1 MKVEYKLFSILFSF
15 SLIMAVIYGV
25 FTHWHEPVGVVGLFL
40 TAGLC
45 LMIAFFLWFTGR
57 KIDLRPDDNP
67 DALISDVEGDFGFFS
82 PHSWWPLFL
91 GLSGAIVFLGLA
103 VGWWMVII
111 GMPLLALSAIGW
123 VFEYFRGE
131 EAI

>member
-15 SLIMAVIYGV
+15 SAVMGVIYGI

-82 PHSWWPLFL
+82 PHSWWPFFL

-111 GMPLLALSAIGW
+111 GIPLLALSAIGW

>member
-1 MKVEYKLFSILFSF
+1 MKVEYKMFGILFIF
-15 SLIMAVIYGV
+15 AMVVGLIYGT
-25 FTHWHEPVGVVGLFL
+25 FTHWQEPVGATALLL
-40 TAGLC
+40 TSGLC
-45 LMIAFFLWFTGR
+45 LMIAFFLWVTGR

-111 GMPLLALSAIGW
+111 GLPLLALSAIGW
-123 VFEYFRGE
+123 VFEYFRGD

>member
-1 MKVEYKLFSILFSF
+1 MKVEYKLFAVLFVF
-15 SLIMAVIYGV
+15 SAIMGVIYGI

-40 TAGLC
+40 TGGLA
-45 LMIAFFLWFTGR
+45 LMIAFFFWWTGR
-57 KIDLRPDDNP
+57 KTDLRPDDDP
-67 DALISDVEGDFGFFS
+67 DGEISSVEGEFGFFS

-91 GLSGAIVFLGLA
+91 GASGAIVFLGLA
-103 VGWWMVII
+103 VGWWLVILGI
-111 GMPLLALSAIGW
+111 PLLALSAVGW

>member
-15 SLIMAVIYGV
+15 SAVMGVIYGF

-111 GMPLLALSAIGW
+111 GIPLLALSAIGW

>member
-1 MKVEYKLFSILFSF
+1 MKVEYTIFGILCVFF
-15 SLIMAVIYGV
+15 GIVALIYGF
-25 FTHWHEPVGVVGLFL
+25 FTKFHEPVGFVALLLASGL
-40 TAGLC
+40 G
-45 LMIAFFLWFTGR
+45 LMISFFLYITGR

-67 DALISDVEGDFGFFS
+67 DGKISDIEGDYGFFS

-91 GLSGAIVFLGLA
+91 AASGAIVFLGLA

-131 EAI
+131 DAI

>member
-1 MKVEYKLFSILFSF
+1 MKVEYTIFGILCAFF
-15 SLIMAVIYGV
+15 GIVGVIYGI
-25 FTHWHEPVGVVGLFL
+25 FTKFHEPVGFTALLLSSGL
-40 TAGLC
+40 A
-45 LMIAFFLWFTGR
+45 LMISFFLFWTGR

-67 DALISDVEGDFGFFS
+67 DALISDIEGDFGFFS

-91 GLSGAIVFLGLA
+91 AASGAIVFLGLA

-111 GMPLLALSAIGW
+111 GLPLLALSAIGW

-131 EAI
+131 DAI

>member
-1 MKVEYKLFSILFSF
+1 MKVEYKLFAVLFVF
-15 SLIMAVIYGV
+15 SAVMGVIYGI

-40 TAGLC
+40 TGGLA
-45 LMIAFFLWFTGR
+45 LMIAFFFWWTGR
-57 KIDLRPDDNP
+57 KTDLRPDDDP
-67 DALISDVEGDFGFFS
+67 DGEISSVEGEFGFFS

-91 GLSGAIVFLGLA
+91 GASGAIVFLGLA
-103 VGWWMVII
+103 VGWWLVILGI
-111 GMPLLALSAIGW
+111 PLLALSAVGW